1 MDNPSNMTKEE
12 IIKAKKEIINKQS
25 PSDEDYRR
33 FISLSGFT
41 KEDMLQ
47 FKQQLEE
54 GLSLMEKA
62 SMALSEK

>member
-33 FISLSGFT
+33 FIRLSGFT
-41 KEDMLQ
+41 REDMLQ
-47 FKQQLEE
+47 FKQQLEK